1 MKSRHSGGGARDGK
15 GIKTEFYFRE
25 KYFYESVQFY
35 TLKMYEYQ
43 HILLKEYATVR
54 GTISS
59 NRLYV
64 LQSKALSAASFLP
77 SSETQTWLSTLCFS
91 FFCLKYFCGAPIFF
105 LQWLSLFFFSV
116 SLQTYD
122 LL

>member
-1 MKSRHSGGGARDGK
+1 MKSRHSGGGARGGK

-43 HILLKEYATVR
+43 HSLLKEYATVR

-64 LQSKALSAASFLP
+64 LQSRLCCHSRAYIFFYASKALSAASFLP
-77 SSETQTWLSTLCFS
+77 SSETQTWLSTLFVS
-91 FFCLKYFCGAPIFF
+91 AFF
-105 LQWLSLFFFSV
+105 V
-116 SLQTYD
+116 
-122 LL
+122 